1 MNNTDIQNSRS
12 AQPILQTLH
21 KDMTG
26 TLPKGFESG
35 EKQTFQFKSQNNS
48 TANTAP
54 TVNFNGRRRGG
65 PGASF
70 AQPVEKAKNSSQT
83 LKRLL
88 VYLRTEKLL
97 LAGLLFCVIFVTLT
111 ALAAPALIYYPEQ
124 KLERFNALIDPALC
138 RISGQH
144 ALHLGTDLSVRP
156 FKSTDRA
163 QNEA

>member
-21 KDMTG
+21 PDTTG

-48 TANTAP
+48 SANTAP

-88 VYLRTEKLL
+88 VYLRDLRHTHRP
-97 LAGLLFCVIFVTLT
+97 CRSC
-111 ALAAPALIYYPEQ
+111 AARGRNRPDPEQ
-124 KLERFNALIDPALC
+124 KLECFNAPIDPALC

-156 FKSTDRA
+156 SKSTDRA